1 MLASTCCTAFTPS
14 MPGTLQQ
21 PRTAT
26 SPIGR
31 APRSP
36 WAFSSFGRCA
46 AARLYE
52 SESRRHWHPR
62 RLHARAWARGSMS
75 ALCCMSRMPVRVNP
89 RFSTSDNARS
99 LRSRGARGCGGLKM
113 VQTPLNP
120 SSSQNTNENFC
131 DLSTA
136 DGIWY
141 LEQVRPTA
149 GTARRTCVH
158 DA

>member
-1 MLASTCCTAFTPS
+1 MSLRLP
-14 MPGTLQQ
+14 
-21 PRTAT
+21 
-26 SPIGR
+26 
-31 APRSP
+31 
-36 WAFSSFGRCA
+36 
-46 AARLYE
+46 ARD
-52 SESRRHWHPR
+52 
-62 RLHARAWARGSMS
+62 
-75 ALCCMSRMPVRVNP
+75 NP
-89 RFSTSDNARS
+89 QASTSDNARS

-158 DA
+158 DFMRPAWDLSPSGGLGFWGWFKILFMI